1 MSKCAV
7 HMMKLKGS
15 ALGGIQ
21 SHNQR
26 EHESRKNKDIDY
38 ERSIHNR
45 DLINPQDINYQ
56 QAVKQRIEQLDLKKA
71 VRKDAVVLC
80 NFIISSDSDF
90 FKGLGEKYYLDQCN
104 EQETYAMGLQEPT
117 EFEYLDESVQQ
128 EYIREG
134 SREFFDR
141 ATEFFKERYGEEN
154 VLNATIHYDEATP
167 HMHLGL
173 IPVKDGRLSAK
184 SLFTPIEL
192 KQLQTDFAKEV
203 GDTFGLERG
212 QEGSKATHLN
222 ELDYKLKVRGEQLE
236 RLEQERTKLSLE
248 CSDSFKTLQNTKE
261 ELESLTNHKS
271 TLKTQIESLENRC
284 ENLKSDIQALDTIKQ
299 NQLDSMSSSMTL
311 EEKLAQMER
320 QKSLDRIQMEKDKR
334 LALLEIFVQIPAVK
348 KSFEKF
354 IEKMQEHIRNKKMD
368 KDKGM
373 DR

>member
-236 RLEQERTKLSLE
+236 HLEQERTKLSLE

-334 LALLEIFVQIPAVK
+334 LALLERFVQIPAVK